1 MMLRYARG
9 VKLLRSGVRRRQ
21 DFANATIAAS
31 RVGSEQV
38 ALSLVMA
45 ITKWSIEIYKFG
57 APLNGQIVRPTDG
70 QDVRSHPIRTEEK
83 LDDPK
88 DNFRH
93 RYSRRY
99 WARCASSDRSIRWWW
114 RVGWW
119 WNGQSR
125 PRPWSLGRRLRRRR
139 RGDRSELLAL
149 GAGCRQGMGLQLKS
163 KSTVSAIRRDSGLVT
178 RDRSLCI

>member
-57 APLNGQIVRPTDG
+57 APLNGQSVRPTDG
-70 QDVRSHPIRTEEK
+70 QDVRSHPIRTEER
-83 LDDPK
+83 LHDPQG
-88 DNFRH
+88 NFR
-93 RYSRRY
+93 RRY
-99 WARCASSDRSIRWWW
+99 RRRHWRRRAHSDRSFRRW
-114 RVGWW
+114 RRQGWW

-125 PRPWSLGRRLRRRR
+125 PQSRSLGRRLRRRG
-139 RGDRSELLAL
+139 RGDRPELLAL

-163 KSTVSAIRRDSGLVT
+163 LSTVSGIRRGPVL
-178 RDRSLCI
+178 